1 MLGVNMSKVSECDNN
16 ELLNEFAR
24 LHRKDALQ
32 DVHQTPFT
40 LEDSERCIQVR
51 GELTRRMPEHGE
63 DSELRTKLKRF
74 LLELNHDYVHK
85 ELQQILD
92 STDAKD
98 SLAPEGETSAV
109 TKKEE
114 ESREKLKKQF
124 AHVSDEMLLTF
135 FLEQIDTEDQNQETE
150 YSAYCDRLEAEILRR
165 MSGMPVFPL
174 KPTYEELVKGLS
186 DAIEHLNYCGWGD
199 RWERECAENLRKELP
214 ELLKKAQGG

>member
-1 MLGVNMSKVSECDNN
+1 MSKVSECDNN

-32 DVHQTPFT
+32 DVQQTPFT

-51 GELTRRMPEHGE
+51 GELIRRMSMVVDCDNEALLERFEELTRNDVLDVQVTSEDQDTRKQLRDALLRRMPSKE
-63 DSELRTKLKRF
+63 KLT
-74 LLELNHDYVHK
+74 DYV
-85 ELQQILD
+85 Q
-92 STDAKD
+92 
-98 SLAPEGETSAV
+98 
-109 TKKEE
+109 
-114 ESREKLKKQF
+114 KQF
-124 AHVSDEMLLTF
+124 THVSDDVLLGF
-135 FLEQIDTEDQNQETE
+135 FLEQLNIEDEDKTKTK

-165 MSGMPVFPL
+165 MSAMPVFPP

-199 RWERECAENLRKELP
+199 RWERECAESLRKELP

>member
-1 MLGVNMSKVSECDNN
+1 MSKVSECDNN

-51 GELTRRMPEHGE
+51 GELISRMPEHGE

-109 TKKEE
+109 
-114 ESREKLKKQF
+114 
-124 AHVSDEMLLTF
+124 
-135 FLEQIDTEDQNQETE
+135 
-150 YSAYCDRLEAEILRR
+150 
-165 MSGMPVFPL
+165 